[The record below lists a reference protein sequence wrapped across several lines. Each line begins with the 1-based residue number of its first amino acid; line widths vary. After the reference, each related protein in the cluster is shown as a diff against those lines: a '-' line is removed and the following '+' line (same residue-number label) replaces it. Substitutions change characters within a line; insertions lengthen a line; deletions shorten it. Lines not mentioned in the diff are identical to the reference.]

1 MSSFDIDVTRDGGC
15 WTVHIREVNGPAQ
28 GRTISEAEWTARQ
41 MIALATGV
49 PIDDIA
55 VRSTG
60 LAAQNG
66 IPARWA
72 RSRVDPGRRDT
83 RCGQAD
89 VLGGEV
95 LLVGGATCVPNE
107 KRRHGAPPV

>member
-55 VRSTG
+55 VRSAG
-60 LAAQNG
+60 LTALKTAFRPGGRAARRPG
-66 IPARWA
+66 ASSAPA
-72 RSRVDPGRRDT
+72 
-83 RCGQAD
+83 
-89 VLGGEV
+89 
-95 LLVGGATCVPNE
+95 
-107 KRRHGAPPV
+107 

>member
-15 WTVHIREVNGPAQ
+15 WTVHIREVKGPAQ

-60 LAAQNG
+60 LAAQNR

-72 RSRVDPGRRDT
+72 SSRVDPGRRDT
-83 RCGQAD
+83 RCGQA

>member
-55 VRSTG
+55 VRSAG
-60 LAAQNG
+60 LAALKTAFRPG
-66 IPARWA
+66 GLGPARA
-72 RSRVDPGRRDT
+72 
-83 RCGQAD
+83 
-89 VLGGEV
+89 
-95 LLVGGATCVPNE
+95 
-107 KRRHGAPPV
+107 RRHRCDRFTLRSARARRRCR